1 MSRRY
6 VPPADARRLYQAF
19 SIDEDRTRT
28 NLHYEQ
34 PPRFF
39 YAITGGEWNVYSAN
53 LWDGAATDTA
63 SQEAKLDLLA
73 QLGELRPGQRILD
86 VGCGWGGPL
95 TYLCKRYG
103 LRGVGLTLSPTQQQA
118 AEARIAAHG
127 VDARVFVQH
136 WQEFAD
142 REPFDAVLTDEV
154 IVHFH
159 DLGGFFSR
167 VAGLL
172 REGGRMLNKEL
183 HFVHPR
189 YAIVTRAMA
198 FVNEIYGSTGNYRTL
213 GDELRL
219 ANDAGFDVQT
229 VHQIDRR
236 HYRRTLDRWL
246 ENMHAHRDEL
256 TALAGAA
263 YYRRFRTYLK
273 IVRGVLGD
281 ETMTLDV
288 VVSRKP
294 APRRL
299 EPAGP

>member
-1 MSRRY
+1 MPARY
-6 VPPADARRLYQAF
+6 VPPPDTRRLYQ
-19 SIDEDRTRT
+19 SYSPEEDQART
-28 NLHYEQ
+28 NVHYEQ
-34 PPRFF
+34 PARFF

-53 LWDGAATDTA
+53 LWDGAVDDTA

-73 QLGELRPGQRILD
+73 RLADLRPGERILD

-103 LRGVGLTLSPTQQQA
+103 LRGIGLTLSPTQQRA
-118 AEARIAAHG
+118 AEERIAAHG
-127 VDARVFVQH
+127 VDARVLVRH

-142 REPFDAVLTDEV
+142 DEPFDAVLTDEV

-167 VAGLL
+167 AHALL
-172 REGGRMLNKEL
+172 RDGGRMLNKEL
-183 HFVHPR
+183 HFVNPR
-189 YAIVTRAMA
+189 YAVVSRAMA
-198 FVNEIYGSTGNYRTL
+198 FVNDIYGATGNYRTL

-229 VHQIDRR
+229 VHQIERR
-236 HYRRTLDRWL
+236 HYQRTLDRWL
-246 ENMHAHRDEL
+246 KNMHANRDEL
-256 TALAGAA
+256 IALAGAEH
-263 YYRRFRTYLK
+263 YRRFRTYLR

-281 ETMTLDV
+281 DTMSLDV

-294 APRRL
+294 SPRRV
-299 EPAGP
+299 EPAGA